1 MESIE
6 IDKLT
11 DLKML
16 RQILLEQGIFKIESY
31 LTLSEIDSL
40 KS

>member
-16 RQILLEQGIFKIESY
+16 RQILLDQGIFKIDTY
-31 LTLSEIDSL
+31 
-40 KS
+40 